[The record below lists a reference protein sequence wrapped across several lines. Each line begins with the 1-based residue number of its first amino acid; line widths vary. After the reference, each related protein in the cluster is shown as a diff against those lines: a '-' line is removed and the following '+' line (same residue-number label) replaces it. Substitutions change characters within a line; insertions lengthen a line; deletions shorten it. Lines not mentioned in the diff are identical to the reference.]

1 MSFQMI
7 KCNQVIQFWGP
18 SWKLWRINQKQCQIP
33 KFMARN
39 NNGWYIIYCGMVYIF
54 LFILAIS
61 IPLKAFNDQRSKKMI
76 ACGEKNTLGS
86 EHSSNISLAVIWN
99 VKLYTFLMKIN
110 VCVCHVRYQGVL
122 VLART
127 FLIAFLSWWW
137 WWHNLCFQIL
147 ICRFKLAGI
156 WKYDLLH
163 NLCRTS

>member
-1 MSFQMI
+1 MQPSHTILRSQLKTLKNKSETVSARFQ
-7 KCNQVIQFWGP
+7 NSLQD
-18 SWKLWRINQKQCQIP
+18 
-33 KFMARN
+33 
-39 NNGWYIIYCGMVYIF
+39 IIVVGILLIVVYIF

-86 EHSSNISLAVIWN
+86 EHSSNIPLAVIWN

-156 WKYDLLH
+156 WKYYLLH
-163 NLCRTS
+163 NMCRTS